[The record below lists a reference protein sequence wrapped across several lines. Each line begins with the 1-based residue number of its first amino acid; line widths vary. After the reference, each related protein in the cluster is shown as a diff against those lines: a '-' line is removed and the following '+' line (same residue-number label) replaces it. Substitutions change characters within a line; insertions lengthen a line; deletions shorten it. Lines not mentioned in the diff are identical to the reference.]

1 MELSDEKDK
10 FDTLIQEL
18 LDNSDIVFSLL
29 PLLKRLKEAGI
40 IDLFAGI
47 TKDYVPT
54 DVEFLGHFFSSREF
68 TYSILKSANLV
79 LSLLYALSD
88 EKVSDTVKNVMFNL
102 RGIIDGVSE
111 SQKDNSPLSI
121 IDLYR
126 LSRDRNAVRG
136 IRAYVA
142 VMRSIGEIFERTGKE
157 CKGLD

>member
-1 MELSDEKDK
+1 MDISDEKGKLDALK
-10 FDTLIQEL
+10 REL
-18 LDNSDIVFSLL
+18 ADNSDIVLSLL

-40 IDLFAGI
+40 IDLFADI

-68 TYSILKSANLV
+68 TYSILKSANLA

-88 EKVSDTVKNVMFNL
+88 EKVSDTIKNVMFNL
-102 RGIIDGVSE
+102 RGIIDGVSV
-111 SQKDNSPLSI
+111 SQTDNSPLSI
-121 IDLYR
+121 VDLYR
-126 LSRDRNAVRG
+126 LSKDRNAAKG